1 MTLALSIIANAMIV
15 NYDSMIIIYSFILL
29 VTVIMIVNYNCTL
42 ITIVNYNRKT
52 FIVQATDLMNSI
64 KNVGD
69 GLHRAADEERQQQ
82 RSPSLQAPNR
92 AGTDPEKLFSRRRRR
107 GRVGSDGVLS

>member
-1 MTLALSIIANAMIV
+1 
-15 NYDSMIIIYSFILL
+15 
-29 VTVIMIVNYNCTL
+29 
-42 ITIVNYNRKT
+42 
-52 FIVQATDLMNSI
+52 MNSI

-92 AGTDPEKLFSRRRRR
+92 AGTDPEKTFFPPSPTRTRRHRWRDKLEQ
-107 GRVGSDGVLS
+107 GILNGEVSLYH